1 MESIRDIYYM
11 LLDSYEF
18 RYNKVIEYTVPEK
31 IIFVLPCIGEI
42 SVDVPLSKL
51 LFLPMFRRLKD
62 VKQLAHTHIYLPGAM
77 HTRYEHSLG
86 VMAISLKVLEKLRKS
101 LKEKANIDID
111 DCDSIVLGIAALLHD
126 IGHTS
131 WGHALDG
138 LAGIILDYFTEF
150 LERKLFLSDIGKLDI
165 AIALYLLEHN
175 EQLTWF
181 FKDVVNEIT
190 KKCGKILELEHLRK
204 IVWLTISEEW
214 NLDNYLDNIGNN
226 WARKIKLFQTILGS
240 PRGVGGV
247 NTDRLD
253 WIIRDSHHTYIK
265 MHTPNIP
272 NIVDDLEYVN
282 SIVEKIIMKGD
293 DISDLVLVDVYDNNI
308 PIVTLKNDISNRISN
323 LRKKLYTHVYE
334 GFERTLIDSL
344 LTRIV
349 FSALKVLYHAGK
361 KLSGP
366 SIALKV
372 ITSYLLQPDHDLVNF
387 TRKILDITRYTN
399 LADYS
404 IVNPAEQQF
413 IMNSLNLMKY
423 VDDIDILIHSIRNQK
438 QIDLYSMKSGLKLN
452 QYIASIPF
460 FDVGIVCISCGN
472 YFELIERVLKNMAGY
487 IYAESKYLV
496 SIFNNLILAP
506 RINLF
511 KALKLENIEF
521 TLYQKVSEIYRD
533 IKDDVNFYV
542 LPNYYAF
549 RKLYD
554 IYWQERK
561 KLNNVDDLIKIV
573 KEQGF
578 EDYPVLIILNELR
591 KNTFNQIKLE
601 KLMPESFDIAID
613 QLLIHILD
621 RIAQPSS

>member
-1 MESIRDIYYM
+1 
-11 LLDSYEF
+11 
-18 RYNKVIEYTVPEK
+18 
-31 IIFVLPCIGEI
+31 
-42 SVDVPLSKL
+42 
-51 LFLPMFRRLKD
+51 
-62 VKQLAHTHIYLPGAM
+62 
-77 HTRYEHSLG
+77 
-86 VMAISLKVLEKLRKS
+86 
-101 LKEKANIDID
+101 
-111 DCDSIVLGIAALLHD
+111 
-126 IGHTS
+126 
-131 WGHALDG
+131 
-138 LAGIILDYFTEF
+138 
-150 LERKLFLSDIGKLDI
+150 
-165 AIALYLLEHN
+165 
-175 EQLTWF
+175 
-181 FKDVVNEIT
+181 
-190 KKCGKILELEHLRK
+190 
-204 IVWLTISEEW
+204 
-214 NLDNYLDNIGNN
+214 
-226 WARKIKLFQTILGS
+226 
-240 PRGVGGV
+240 
-247 NTDRLD
+247 
-253 WIIRDSHHTYIK
+253 
-265 MHTPNIP
+265 
-272 NIVDDLEYVN
+272 
-282 SIVEKIIMKGD
+282 MKGD

-404 IVNPAEQQF
+404 IVNPVEQQF

-460 FDVGIVCISCGN
+460 FDVGIVCISFGN
-472 YFELIERVLKNMAGY
+472 YFELIERVLKGMAGY